1 MGPEQKLDIL
11 ECPGYSALGVW
22 ELEHTDEFERWLR
35 KCDEPIQEKVVAMF
49 QLLREEGPQLSRPLA
64 DTLYGS
70 KYSNMKELRPTQT
83 VRVFFAFDPRR
94 TAILLVGGDK
104 AGKPE
109 KRWYKKMIEL
119 ADRIYARHLED
130 ISHG

>member
-1 MGPEQKLDIL
+1 MSPEQKLDIL
-11 ECPGYSALGVW
+11 ESPRYIAPGVW
-22 ELEHTDEFERWLR
+22 ELEHTEEFELWLR
-35 KCDEPIQEKVVAMF
+35 GCDEPIQEKVVAMF

-104 AGKPE
+104 GGKPE

-119 ADRIYARHLED
+119 ADRIYTRHLED
-130 ISHG
+130 ISRG